1 MTNFEDAYLR
11 ANINLAYILAE
22 ALVSVNEEG
31 EEDNERARRLPSG
44 STYPKAQRK
53 AAALRKKGDD
63 EGALNTLKTASTR
76 TDYLAKRRRERAR
89 HIASQSRSQ
98 YHHRACRSQLWRP
111 PLQKH
116 HRMQPTHISLP
127 THA

>member
-22 ALVSVNEEG
+22 SLISVNEEG

-53 AAALRKKGDD
+53 AYALRKRGDK
-63 EGALNTLKTASTR
+63 EGALKTLGTAAAK
-76 TDYLAKRRRERAR
+76 TDYQAKRRRERATQGE
-89 HIASQSRSQ
+89 S
-98 YHHRACRSQLWRP
+98 
-111 PLQKH
+111 
-116 HRMQPTHISLP
+116 
-127 THA
+127 